1 MDKFIT
7 WDMLATFSVLASIVF
22 MITEF
27 VKELGFL
34 KNFKT
39 KYLSWFVAFVL
50 ISIANL
56 VLKTFVPIDIILY
69 SISAIAVSLTANG
82 LYDFNKKVTNEKE

>member
-27 VKELGFL
+27 IKELTIL
-34 KNFKT
+34 KNIKT
-39 KYLSWFVAFVL
+39 KYLSWFVAFIL
-50 ISIANL
+50 ITIANL
-56 VLKTFVPIDIILY
+56 VLSTFVPIDIILY
-69 SISAIAVSLTANG
+69 CISSIAVSLTANG
-82 LYDFNKKVTNEKE
+82 LYDFNKKVLDEKE